1 MNKAVLFFLLLS
13 LSSLLYAD
21 IDIYIDNITQTLDTV
36 KTMHLEYVREISASG
51 QKEIMK
57 IRMYDDFVNLRK
69 AVSIEDAGGLITD
82 MVIIRDTMF
91 IPIQK
96 NLYFFEI
103 NDRDL
108 FEKMFNFN
116 VFGLLTF
123 ISAVRDNTEHKYSV
137 DKNGIEMAKFTF
149 PEEGTYSKL
158 LLRFDKDGNPDLI
171 EAYNM
176 DKVVF
181 QTYLKAFKQG
191 FPYNIK
197 TFSKMGE
204 AVLEE
209 NIRIGNIE
217 VNCLPEDSMFE
228 FDRTGELVPVNDLLN
243 MMGAGITQ
251 W

>member
-1 MNKAVLFFLLLS
+1 M
-13 LSSLLYAD
+13 D
-21 IDIYIDNITQTLDTV
+21 
-36 KTMHLEYVREISASG
+36 
-51 QKEIMK
+51 
-57 IRMYDDFVNLRK
+57 
-69 AVSIEDAGGLITD
+69 
-82 MVIIRDTMF
+82 
-91 IPIQK
+91 
-96 NLYFFEI
+96 

-158 LLRFDKDGNPDLI
+158 LLRFDKNGNPELI

-217 VNCLPEDSMFE
+217 VNCLLEDSMFE
-228 FDRTGELVPVNDLLN
+228 VDRAGELVPVNDLLN